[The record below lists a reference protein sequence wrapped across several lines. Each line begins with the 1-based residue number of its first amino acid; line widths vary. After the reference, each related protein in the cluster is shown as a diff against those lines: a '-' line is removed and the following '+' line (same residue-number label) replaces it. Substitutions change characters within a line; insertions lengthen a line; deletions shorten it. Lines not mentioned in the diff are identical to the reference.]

1 MKFLVTKDLAYS
13 KLFAY
18 LMGSVVIAILMYVVL
33 DIVMHSYVIGLDITS
48 IKSTLLGN
56 VETFEEPILIDSLL
70 LQVHIDLF
78 MTLFTLLILSSIYI
92 RLYSKTPFVKTIIH
106 SLFLLGIFTPI
117 FLLLAYYWFDI
128 FVYLWLLSFL
138 LWHIMAF
145 IISLMLLKRL
155 DFT

>member
-1 MKFLVTKDLAYS
+1 MKFLVTKELAYS
-13 KLFAY
+13 KLLAY

-33 DIVMHSYVIGLDITS
+33 DIVMHSYVIGLDSTS

-78 MTLFTLLILSSIYI
+78 MTLFALLILSSIYI

-117 FLLLAYYWFDI
+117 FLLLAYFWFDI

-145 IISLMLLKRL
+145 IISLMIFKRL
-155 DFT
+155 DFK

>member
-155 DFT
+155 DFK

>member
-13 KLFAY
+13 KLLAY

-78 MTLFTLLILSSIYI
+78 MTLFSLLILSSIYI
-92 RLYSKTPFVKTIIH
+92 RLYSNASYVKVIVH

-128 FVYLWLLSFL
+128 FVYLWLLSFS

-145 IISLMLLKRL
+145 IISLAIFKRL
-155 DFT
+155 DFK